1 MDAATAARW
10 SEKNALW
17 VVGVG
22 IAIIAGAVLTI
33 AINLNSIPS
42 VWSGPIYY
50 ILVIAAIGVA
60 LAWYGFRM
68 YRELH
73 RAGVQ

>member
-17 VVGVG
+17 LVGAG
-22 IAIIAGAVLTI
+22 ISIIAGAVLTI
-33 AINLNSIPS
+33 AFNLNSAPS
-42 VWSGPIYY
+42 VWSGTISY
-50 ILVIAAIGVA
+50 ILVITAIGVA

-68 YRELH
+68 YRRLH
-73 RAGVQ
+73 RAGIQ